1 MFNKMRMNRY
11 ALPSTFLLAVRKG
24 HRNYESLG
32 NRLVEPH
39 RRTEWNTGYRSADIV
54 GHFEYLTIDP
64 LSLLLPTGVLLLCA
78 LVASALPAR
87 RAASIEPLEAL
98 RTE

>member
-1 MFNKMRMNRY
+1 VVGR
-11 ALPSTFLLAVRKG
+11 LLRSRLYELDAV
-24 HRNYESLG
+24 
-32 NRLVEPH
+32 
-39 RRTEWNTGYRSADIV
+39 
-54 GHFEYLTIDP
+54 DP